1 MLTEKI
7 LKRISLMTG
16 VSLLIMAVIAPIA
29 LFMGLNPVY
38 VTNDAAQTLN
48 NLLGA
53 NNPLGWIGVLFIV
66 TVLLDV
72 FISWGVY
79 MIFKGENQPLA
90 VLTAW
95 IRLLYSG
102 ILSMATVPMFMA
114 SKMVQTVPTMN
125 GQTDTQQV
133 AVQVLQQLDTFK
145 MTWDVGLVLF
155 GVHLVLLGVLI
166 FRSRQFN
173 KILGILVSL
182 AGSAYFID
190 SLGKFLV
197 TDYGLS
203 LASYLFFGEVLFIG
217 WLIWRGIVGFKAA

>member
-16 VSLLIMAVIAPIA
+16 LSLLIMAVIAPIA

-38 VTNDAAQTLN
+38 AANDAVQTLN

-53 NNPLGWIGVLFIV
+53 NNPLGWIGVH
-66 TVLLDV
+66 LL
-72 FISWGVY
+72 
-79 MIFKGENQPLA
+79 
-90 VLTAW
+90 
-95 IRLLYSG
+95 
-102 ILSMATVPMFMA
+102 
-114 SKMVQTVPTMN
+114 
-125 GQTDTQQV
+125 
-133 AVQVLQQLDTFK
+133 
-145 MTWDVGLVLF
+145 
-155 GVHLVLLGVLI
+155 LLGVLI

-190 SLGKFLV
+190 SLGQFLV
-197 TDYGLS
+197 PDYGLS

>member
-1 MLTEKI
+1 MLTEKN
-7 LKRISLMTG
+7 
-16 VSLLIMAVIAPIA
+16 AVIAPIA

-38 VTNDAAQTLN
+38 AANDAVQTLN

-66 TVLLDV
+66 IVLLDV

-102 ILSMATVPMFMA
+102 VLSMATVPLFMA
-114 SKMVQTVPTMN
+114 SKMVQAVPTMT
-125 GQTDTQQV
+125 GQTETQQV
-133 AVQVLQQLDTFK
+133 AVQVLQQLDTFQ

-155 GVHLVLLGVLI
+155 GVHLLLLGVLI

-197 TDYGLS
+197 PDYSLS